1 MLSDETFTPRTSA
14 FPSAGKRERPII
26 RTLDAARTANNGA
39 VRGGLNRF
47 GCARERLMSE
57 GGVIGALA
65 RQIQAG
71 SCALSAWI
79 GINDPA
85 VPEQLAREGYDTVT
99 LDMQHGAID
108 ISGAMRGIGAVALAG
123 KPAIVRIPVG
133 EFATA
138 SRVIDAGAAAVI
150 APMINSGADA
160 RRFVDFMKYP
170 PIGQR
175 SWGPRAALT
184 HSGLIGP
191 AYLHGANAITLAI
204 AMVETAE
211 AFDAIDEILTTPG
224 IDGIFIGPSDLSIAL
239 HRGAIVDPHGADVD
253 AAFTKAVARAKAHG
267 KFAAG
272 FCFDG
277 KRARELAGRGYSL
290 CSVSTDALL
299 LRTAARAEIA
309 AARA

>member
-1 MLSDETFTPRTSA
+1 
-14 FPSAGKRERPII
+14 
-26 RTLDAARTANNGA
+26 
-39 VRGGLNRF
+39 
-47 GCARERLMSE
+47 MSE
-57 GGVIGALA
+57 GGIIGMLA
-65 RQIQAG
+65 RQIGAG
-71 SCALSAWI
+71 ECALSAWV

-85 VPEQLAREGYDTVT
+85 VAEQLARDGYDTIT

-108 ISGAMRGIGAVALAG
+108 VVGAMRGVAAVALAG
-123 KPAIVRIPVG
+123 KPTIVRIPVG

-150 APMINSGADA
+150 APMINSGGDA
-160 RRFVDFMKYP
+160 RRFADFMKYP

-184 HSGLIGP
+184 HSGMIGP
-191 AYLHGANAITLAI
+191 AYLHSANAITLAI

-211 AFDAIDEILTTPG
+211 AFEALDEILGTSG
-224 IDGIFIGPSDLSIAL
+224 IDGVFIGPSDLSIAL
-239 HRGAIVDPHGADVD
+239 HRGALVDPHGADVD
-253 AAFTKAVARAKAHG
+253 AAFTKAVTRAKAHG
-267 KFAAG
+267 KFAAA

-277 KRARELAGRGYSL
+277 KRARELAGRGFGL

-299 LRTAARAEIA
+299 LRAAARAELA